1 MVLKVAKL
9 ACLIKIKECITCQKL
24 GSCTFWQIADN
35 VPNKAKS
42 TVPPVFNGPAGLKV
56 TQSCLLKSFLRTLI
70 CHFTCFPFKS
80 YSETASSSC

>member
-9 ACLIKIKECITCQKL
+9 ACLIKIKECINYQKL
-24 GSCTFWQIADN
+24 GSCSFCQIADN

-56 TQSCLLKSFLRTLI
+56 LPYLVT
-70 CHFTCFPFKS
+70 
-80 YSETASSSC
+80 